1 MKLIK
6 VHFPNF
12 IFMLVLLTIISCEK
26 QHTRITLNKSNNKNY
41 NILLDIA
48 EKHFNNHVYDSAF
61 YYYNKSR
68 LKCGAHENE
77 KIIYSLLKMAVTQQI
92 QSDYAGS
99 ESNATEAISFFN
111 NTTKSYYRCA
121 IYNTLAINYQNLSD
135 YDNAIYYYNLARDQ
149 TNDELQ
155 KAILKNNI
163 ATVYMDKQNFT
174 EALNIL
180 LLLVQKKEVKADS
193 ENNARIND
201 NLGYCYY
208 NLKNPLALKYLNYSL
223 EIRKKE
229 KNYFGMATSYNHL
242 SQYFSQQNIALANQY
257 ANLAYQKATKVNN
270 VDDRLSS
277 LNLLIKNSNG
287 EKLKKTTLLYLKI
300 NDSIIKARQKAK
312 NQFAKIKYDSKLDR
326 EENLKLKAQKAEN
339 ALQLEKIKNRN
350 LTLYI
355 IISLVLGSIFF
366 LYYYLTTKGKRE
378 KTAAIYES
386 ETRISKKLHD
396 ELANEVYHTIVLAE
410 TKDLSSSENKEILL
424 SNLDTIYSG
433 TRNISRQNSTID
445 TGENFESELKEMLS
459 SYNGNEVSV
468 IIKDNNDINWPKIQS
483 EKKIAVYRV
492 LQELL
497 VNMKKHSQCSFVV
510 IGFEENEKQVQIQY
524 SDNGIGFSGKMNLRN
539 GLKNAENRIHNIK
552 GTLTFESE
560 PNKGLKV
567 KITFPK

>member
-1 MKLIK
+1 MKLTK
-6 VHFPNF
+6 VHFPIF
-12 IFMLVLLTIISCEK
+12 ILTLILAISSCEK
-26 QHTRITLNKSNNKNY
+26 KTDTVTETKNNYTNY
-41 NILLDIA
+41 LALADQ
-48 EKHFNNHVYDSAF
+48 HFNNQTYDSAF

-68 LKCGAHENE
+68 LECKPDDNE
-77 KIIYSLLKMAVTQQI
+77 RIIYAYLKMAVTQQI
-92 QSDYAGS
+92 QGDYSGS
-99 ESNATEAISFFN
+99 ETSATEAIPFFTKTTNPYYKCAVYN
-111 NTTKSYYRCA
+111 NLGINYERLNEYDDA
-121 IYNTLAINYQNLSD
+121 IYNYNQAIKY
-135 YDNAIYYYNLARDQ
+135 AEIG
-149 TNDELQ
+149 LQ
-155 KAILKNNI
+155 KDVLSNNI
-163 ATVYMDKQNFT
+163 AVVYIGKTNY
-174 EALNIL
+174 EKAINIL
-180 LLLVQKKEVKADS
+180 YPLSQKKDIANDPG
-193 ENNARIND
+193 NHARILD
-201 NLGYCYY
+201 NLGYSYY
-208 NLKNPLALKYLNYSL
+208 KLDNPKAVEYIEQSKL
-223 EIRKKE
+223 IRQ
-229 KNYFGMATSYNHL
+229 NINDDFGITTSFLHL
-242 SQYFSQQNIALANQY
+242 SELYSNNNSKLAHDY
-257 ANLAYQKATKVNN
+257 ANLAYLKATEANN
-270 VDDRLSS
+270 VNDRLSS

-339 ALQLEKIKNRN
+339 ALQLEKVKNRN

-459 SYNGNEVSV
+459 SYNGNEVRV

-510 IGFEENEKQVQIQY
+510 IGFEENDKQVQIQY

>member
-1 MKLIK
+1 MKLQK
-6 VHFPNF
+6 VHFPIIILALF
-12 IFMLVLLTIISCEK
+12 LIISSCKE
-26 QHTRITLNKSNNKNY
+26 KSNIVEPPKNNVRY
-41 NILLDIA
+41 SNYLSLA
-48 EKHFNNHVYDSAF
+48 EKHFENQIYDSAF
-61 YYYNKSR
+61 YYYNKSK
-68 LKCGAHENE
+68 LACSANENE
-77 KIIYSLLKMAVTQQI
+77 KIIYSLLKMAVIQQI
-92 QSDYAGS
+92 QGDYSGS
-99 ESNATEAISFFN
+99 ETSATEAIPFFTK
-111 NTTKSYYRCA
+111 TTNSYYKVA
-121 IYNTLAINYQNLSD
+121 VYNILGTNYKNILD
-135 YDNAIYYYNLARDQ
+135 FKNAIHYYNLAYDF
-149 TNDELQ
+149 TEEELQ
-155 KAILKNNI
+155 KSIIKNNI
-163 ATVYMDKQNFT
+163 AVVNMDKGSY
-174 EALNIL
+174 EHAIEIL
-180 LLLVQKKEVKADS
+180 LPLETKKLTDNP
-193 ENNARIND
+193 ENNARVLD
-201 NLGYCYY
+201 NIGCCYY
-208 NLKNPLALKYLNYSL
+208 NLKNSKALDYLNQAIK
-223 EIRKKE
+223 IRKKTNDGFGITSSFMHFSEYYSKTNE
-229 KNYFGMATSYNHL
+229 KL
-242 SQYFSQQNIALANQY
+242 SQQY
-257 ANLAYQKATKVNN
+257 AKAAYKKATEINN
-270 VDDRLSS
+270 TDDRLIS
-277 LNLLIKNSNG
+277 LKLLINNLNG
-287 EKLKKTTLLYLKI
+287 KELKKTTLLYLKI
-300 NDSIIKARQKAK
+300 NDSITKARQKAK
-312 NQFAKIKYDSKLDR
+312 NQFAKIKYDSKKDR
-326 EENLKLKAQKAEN
+326 EENLKLKAQKAED
-339 ALQLEKIKNRN
+339 ALQLEKVKNRN

-355 IISLVLGSIFF
+355 VIGLVLGSIFF
-366 LYYYLTTKGKRE
+366 LYYFLTTKGKRE

-459 SYNGNEVSV
+459 SYNGNEVSI

-510 IGFEENEKQVQIQY
+510 IGFEENDKQVQIQY

>member
-1 MKLIK
+1 MKLTK
-6 VHFPNF
+6 VHFPIF
-12 IFMLVLLTIISCEK
+12 ILTLILAISSCEK
-26 QHTRITLNKSNNKNY
+26 KTDTVTETKNNYTNY
-41 NILLDIA
+41 LALADQ
-48 EKHFNNHVYDSAF
+48 HFNNQTYDSAF

-68 LKCGAHENE
+68 LECKPDDNE
-77 KIIYSLLKMAVTQQI
+77 RIIYAYLKMAVTQQI
-92 QSDYAGS
+92 QGDYSGS
-99 ESNATEAISFFN
+99 ETSATEAIPFFTKTTNPYYKCAVYN
-111 NTTKSYYRCA
+111 NLGINYERLNEYDDA
-121 IYNTLAINYQNLSD
+121 IYNYNQAIKY
-135 YDNAIYYYNLARDQ
+135 AEIG
-149 TNDELQ
+149 LQ
-155 KAILKNNI
+155 KDVLSNNI
-163 ATVYMDKQNFT
+163 AVVYIGKTNY
-174 EALNIL
+174 EKAINIL
-180 LLLVQKKEVKADS
+180 YPLSQKKDIANDPG
-193 ENNARIND
+193 NHARILD
-201 NLGYCYY
+201 NLGYSYY
-208 NLKNPLALKYLNYSL
+208 KLDNPKAVEYIEQSKL
-223 EIRKKE
+223 IRQ
-229 KNYFGMATSYNHL
+229 NINDDFGITTSFLHL
-242 SQYFSQQNIALANQY
+242 SELYSNNNSKLAHDY
-257 ANLAYQKATKVNN
+257 ANLAYLKATEANN
-270 VDDRLSS
+270 VNDRLSS

-339 ALQLEKIKNRN
+339 ALQLEKVKNRN

-459 SYNGNEVSV
+459 SYNGNEVRV

-510 IGFEENEKQVQIQY
+510 IGFEENDKQVQIQY

-539 GLKNAENRIHNIK
+539 GLKNAENRIQNIK

-567 KITFPK
+567 KISFPK

>member
-1 MKLIK
+1 MKLKK
-6 VHFPNF
+6 VHFP
-12 IFMLVLLTIISCEK
+12 ILILTSVLVLYLQSCKKQSNIKQSEKISF
-26 QHTRITLNKSNNKNY
+26 SPNY
-41 NILLDIA
+41 LALA
-48 EKHFNNHVYDSAF
+48 EKYLGDAKYDSAF
-61 YYYNKSR
+61 YYYNKTKSAS
-68 LKCGAHENE
+68 KIENQNNL
-77 KIIYSLLKMAVTQQI
+77 IIYCLLKIAVIQQNAA
-92 QSDYAGS
+92 DYSAS
-99 ESNATEAISFFN
+99 ETTATEAISLFDDD
-111 NTTKSYYRCA
+111 TDLQYKRA
-121 IYNTLAINYQNLSD
+121 IYNLLGVNYKNLYD
-135 YDNAIYYYNLARDQ
+135 YDNAIHYYNLAYNI
-149 TNDELQ
+149 TSDEVNQ
-155 KAILKNNI
+155 SIIKNNM
-163 ATVYMDKQNFT
+163 AVVYMDKDSF
-174 EALNIL
+174 ERALQIL
-180 LLLVQKKEVKADS
+180 LPLETKNLTDNP
-193 ENNARIND
+193 ENNARVLD
-201 NLGYCYY
+201 NIGYCYY
-208 NLKNPLALKYLNYSL
+208 KLKNTRAFNYLSQAL
-223 EIRKKE
+223 EIRKKI
-229 KNYFGMATSYNHL
+229 NNCFGITSSYMH
-242 SQYFSQQNIALANQY
+242 FSELYSETNQKLAQQY
-257 ANLAYQKATKVNN
+257 AKDAYKKATEINN
-270 VDDRLSS
+270 TDDRLIS
-277 LNLLIKNSNG
+277 LKLLIKNSNG
-287 EKLKKTTLLYLKI
+287 EKLKKITLLYLKI

-312 NQFAKIKYDSKLDR
+312 NQFAKIKYDSKKDR

-339 ALQLEKIKNRN
+339 ALQLEKVKNRN

-459 SYNGNEVSV
+459 SYNGNEVRV

-510 IGFEENEKQVQIQY
+510 IGFEENDKQVQIQY

>member
-6 VHFPNF
+6 VHFP
-12 IFMLVLLTIISCEK
+12 ILILTLVLAISSCEK
-26 QHTRITLNKSNNKNY
+26 KTDTVTETENNYTNY
-41 NILLDIA
+41 IA
-48 EKHFNNHVYDSAF
+48 LADQHFNNQTYDSAF

-68 LKCGAHENE
+68 LECKPDENE
-77 KIIYSLLKMAVTQQI
+77 RIIYAYLKMAVTQQI
-92 QSDYAGS
+92 QGDYSGS
-99 ESNATEAISFFN
+99 ETSATEAIPFFTKTTNPYYKCAVYN
-111 NTTKSYYRCA
+111 NLGINYERLNEYDDA
-121 IYNTLAINYQNLSD
+121 IYNYNQAIKY
-135 YDNAIYYYNLARDQ
+135 AEIG
-149 TNDELQ
+149 LQ
-155 KAILKNNI
+155 KDVLNNNI
-163 ATVYMDKQNFT
+163 AVVYIGKTNY
-174 EALNIL
+174 EKAINIL
-180 LLLVQKKEVKADS
+180 YPLSQKKDIANDPR
-193 ENNARIND
+193 NHARILD
-201 NLGYCYY
+201 NLGYSYY
-208 NLKNPLALKYLNYSL
+208 KLDNPKAVEYIEQSKL
-223 EIRKKE
+223 IRQ
-229 KNYFGMATSYNHL
+229 NINDDFGITTSFLHL
-242 SQYFSQQNIALANQY
+242 SELYSNNNIKLAHEY
-257 ANLAYQKATKVNN
+257 ANLAYLKATEANN
-270 VDDRLSS
+270 VNDRLSS

-510 IGFEENEKQVQIQY
+510 IGFEENDKQVQIQY